1 MSEPKS
7 KKKKQ
12 TKSKAEEPEKVEPEV
27 EETKAPEAEAEAEA
41 EPEVVEAE
49 AEVVEAEPAEDLKK
63 AVAAEK
69 DKYLRLLA
77 EYDNFRRRTVKEKE
91 QIYTDVRGETVKKLF
106 PVYDSLTRALTQ
118 TAEDDPSRK
127 GLEMIMAQFETAL
140 KGLNVSVIEAVG
152 QPFDANLHNAVMHVE
167 DESVGENIIV
177 EEFEKGF
184 KIGDKVLRYSVV
196 KVAN

>member
-12 TKSKAEEPEKVEPEV
+12 TKSKAEEPEKVETEAAETEV
-27 EETKAPEAEAEAEA
+27 PEAEA

-140 KGLNVSVIEAVG
+140 KGLNVTVIEAVG

>member
-1 MSEPKS
+1 MSEPKN

-12 TKSKAEEPEKVEPEV
+12 SKSKADQAEQVTPEV
-27 EETKAPEAEAEAEA
+27 EETEVPEAEA

-49 AEVVEAEPAEDLKK
+49 AEPAEAEAAPDLNK
-63 AVAAEK
+63 AIAAEK

-91 QIYTDVRGETVKKLF
+91 QIYADVRGETLKKFF
-106 PVYDSLTRALTQ
+106 PVFDSLTRALTQ

-127 GLEMIMAQFETAL
+127 GLEMIMSQFESAL
-140 KGLNVSVIEAVG
+140 KALNVEIIEAVG